1 MFSILHIVNPYSA
14 ADADVVFAQQ
24 VTLESMRVAQHTA
37 TAEVQV
43 VLGAVTIEG
52 DEIEIPDFMCHLGV
66 IRTAHEIASANLP
79 YMQDILNVAKKSDGY
94 DVVIY
99 SNMDIAIQ
107 PTLYNEVLSYY
118 KRGYDAFCI
127 NRRRIKNTYKGL
139 TELPNMYLDKGLPHP
154 GLDLFVMSKA
164 VLNKLNVGK
173 VVIGRPYVDMA
184 LLYAIVAASER
195 FTLLARKQLTFHL
208 GMELVKVW
216 GPKSD
221 EQHNY
226 QEARKVVSGALQY
239 LKIENFPAAGCRVVK
254 RHLIWLMTPYYH
266 YPSMLRLDWN
276 QRKSVRRPTTDNS
289 SDWNAGLETIV
300 RLILPPDEL

>member
-24 VTLESMRVAQHTA
+24 VTLESMRVAQNA
-37 TAEVQV
+37 VAGEVSV
-43 VLGAVTIEG
+43 TVGAVTLEG

-66 IRTAHEIASANLP
+66 IRSAREIASANLP
-79 YMQDILNVAKKSDGY
+79 YMQDILNVAKDSDRY

-99 SNMDIAIQ
+99 SNMDIAVQ
-107 PTLYNEVLSYY
+107 PLLYNEVVAYY
-118 KRGYDAFCI
+118 NRGYDAFCI
-127 NRRRIKNTYKGL
+127 NRRRIVNRYKSVM
-139 TELPNMYLDKGLPHP
+139 ELSEMYLDKGLPHP
-154 GLDLFVMSKA
+154 GLDMFVMSKA
-164 VLNKLNVGK
+164 VLNKINVGK

-221 EQHNY
+221 EEHNY
-226 QEARKVVSGALQY
+226 KEARNVVDSVFQY
-239 LKIENFPAAGCRVVK
+239 LKIANFPAAGCSIVK
-254 RHLIWLMTPYYH
+254 RHFTWLMTPYYH

-276 QRKSVRRPTTDNS
+276 QRKSVRRAAKDYS
-289 SDWNAGLETIV
+289 SDWNPGLEKIV

>member
-1 MFSILHIVNPYSA
+1 MFSILHIVNPYSSTN
-14 ADADVVFAQQ
+14 ADAVFAQQ
-24 VTLESMRVAQHTA
+24 VTLESMRVAQNAVTG
-37 TAEVQV
+37 EVSV
-43 VLGAVTIEG
+43 TVGAVTLEG

-66 IRTAHEIASANLP
+66 IRSAREIASANLP
-79 YMQDILNVAKKSDGY
+79 YMQDILNVAKNSDGY

-99 SNMDIAIQ
+99 SNMDIAVQ
-107 PTLYNEVLSYY
+107 PTLYKEIMSYY

-127 NRRRIKNTYKGL
+127 NRRRIKNTYKSL
-139 TELPNMYLDKGLPHP
+139 AKLSHMYLDKGLPHP
-154 GLDLFVMSKA
+154 GLDMFVMSKA
-164 VLNKLNVGK
+164 VLNKMNVGK

-226 QEARKVVSGALQY
+226 KEARKVVGSVFQY
-239 LKIENFPAAGCRVVK
+239 LKIENFPAAGCSVVK
-254 RHLIWLMTPYYH
+254 RHFTWLMTPYYH

-276 QRKSVRRPTTDNS
+276 QRKSVRRVAKDYS
-289 SDWNAGLETIV
+289 SDWNPGLEKIV

>member
-1 MFSILHIVNPYSA
+1 MFSILHIVNPYSS
-14 ADADVVFAQQ
+14 ADADAVFAQQ
-24 VTLESMRVAQHTA
+24 VTLESMRVAQNA
-37 TAEVQV
+37 AANEVQIT
-43 VLGAVTIEG
+43 LGAVTIEG

-66 IRTAHEIASANLP
+66 IRSAHEIASANLP
-79 YMQDILNVAKKSDGY
+79 YMQDILNVAKDSDRY
-94 DVVIY
+94 EVVMY

-107 PTLYNEVLSYY
+107 PALYKEVLSYY

-127 NRRRIKNTYKGL
+127 NRRRIVNRYKSVM
-139 TELPNMYLDKGLPHP
+139 ELSEMYLDKGLPHP
-154 GLDLFVMSKA
+154 GLDMFVMSKA
-164 VLNKLNVGK
+164 VLNKINVGK

-226 QEARKVVSGALQY
+226 KEARKVVSGAFQY
-239 LKIENFPAAGCRVVK
+239 LKIENFPTAGCSVVK
-254 RHLIWLMTPYYH
+254 RHFTWLMTPYYH
-266 YPSMLRLDWN
+266 YPSMLRLDWK
-276 QRKSVRRPTTDNS
+276 QRKSVRRAAKDYS
-289 SDWNAGLETIV
+289 SDWNPGLEKIV
-300 RLILPPDEL
+300 RLILPPDEF